1 MKKLISILMTCVLL
15 LSLTAMA
22 AAEPAETVEANT
34 SVSGLFTFEVP
45 DNCILMDNQLM
56 ATLMA
61 QLSEKD
67 YQEQLGMDEEA
78 AQNMTQVLAS
88 LDYSVMDVIYTLDF
102 KGNMNVQCMANVG
115 ITQAYLPLLKDMFD
129 QQLAQ
134 TYISLFGIAEDAI
147 LPQEIASLGGN
158 QYYVLYLD
166 VLGTQVHLFITYDAE
181 GNQLTFTFTSMDA
194 DTENAILSSIVLAN
208 P

>member
-22 AAEPAETVEANT
+22 AAEPAETVETNT

-45 DNCILMDNQLM
+45 DNCLLMDNQLM

-147 LPQEIASLGGN
+147 LPQEIASFGGN

-181 GNQLTFTFTSMDA
+181 GNQLTFTFTNMDA